1 MTRVPYARAP
11 QKLVRRNPPGRF
23 LTKPKPHRFCCTRS
37 FETLLHTGRFT
48 FLPDS
53 IDNLYPKKT

>member
-23 LTKPKPHRFCCTRS
+23 LTKPKPHRFHFPPSHS
-37 FETLLHTGRFT
+37 FSTTAEYVAT
-48 FLPDS
+48 FCQLN
-53 IDNLYPKKT
+53 NLIP